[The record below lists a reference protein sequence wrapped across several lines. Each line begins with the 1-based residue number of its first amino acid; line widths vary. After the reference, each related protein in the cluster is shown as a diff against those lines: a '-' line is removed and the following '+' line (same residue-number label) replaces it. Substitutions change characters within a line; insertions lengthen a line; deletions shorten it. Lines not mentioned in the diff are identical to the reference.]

1 MKLLLLLILLFSL
14 NVFSQ
19 KKEGISTQTSAK
31 DSLQNKRFFY
41 QDSLTYSK
49 KSILLDEVKIRPNSQ
64 ISAYSLGI
72 TKTPIIAPTQYER
85 QLLTAG
91 DFKPIHLLS
100 LLGGSLQVD
109 PIINAISGRT
119 KRLKKYVKIERN
131 IKYQEYLQENF
142 EEYFT
147 EKLKIDQESVGSFI
161 IHLSEDETIQNLIQN
176 KKFDE
181 LEFAISEKWF
191 NFKSNQ
197 LGRAI
202 PAEVPKE
209 N

>member
-1 MKLLLLLILLFSL
+1 MKLLLLLILLCSL

-19 KKEGISTQTSAK
+19 KKEIGSSQNTFK
-31 DSLQNKRFFY
+31 DSLQNKRFSF
-41 QDSLTYSK
+41 QDSLSYSK
-49 KSILLDEVKIRPNSQ
+49 KSILLDEVKIRSNSQ
-64 ISAYSLGI
+64 ITAYSLGI
-72 TKTPIIAPTQYER
+72 TKKPIIAPTQYER

-131 IKYQEYLQENF
+131 IKYHAYLKENF
-142 EEYFT
+142 EEFFT
-147 EKLKIDQESVGSFI
+147 EKLKIDQELFGSFI
-161 IHLSEDETIQNLIQN
+161 IHLSEDENIQNLIQN

-181 LEFAISEKWF
+181 LEFAIADKWF
-191 NFKSNQ
+191 IFKDRQ
-197 LGRAI
+197 F
-202 PAEVPKE
+202 E
-209 N
+209 NSPEEEPDSD